1 MEKKGKVILVLVLLV
16 LLIPVS
22 MGLRNTR
29 AGSGIPGREIVPPTF
44 DFENIMADIL
54 WIRTIQIL
62 GTVYRK
68 PGAFS
73 QEDIAKIYS
82 LFDRIVTLNPKF
94 TSAYEYGGLALSVC
108 APDYALSLLERGIAN
123 NPQAGWKLPFYAGMV
138 ANQWMKSPGRACSYF
153 EKAKAFP
160 DRPAYIDRVFA
171 RAASSSGDLKTAL
184 DTWKAIYKNAD
195 DQLEKGIAARGLNE
209 TADRILNESVDA
221 VLKQEARRI
230 KEAI

>member
-1 MEKKGKVILVLVLLV
+1 MEKKGRVILALVLLV

-29 AGSGIPGREIVPPTF
+29 AGSGIPEREIVPPTF

-62 GTVYRK
+62 GTVYRE
-68 PGAFS
+68 PGPFS
-73 QEDIAKIYS
+73 REDIARIYS

-94 TSAYEYGGLALSVC
+94 TPAYEYGGLALSVC
-108 APDYALSLLERGIAN
+108 APDYALSLLEKGIAN
-123 NPQAGWKLPFYAGMV
+123 DPQAGWRIPFYAGMV

-160 DRPAYIDRVFA
+160 DRPAYVDRVFA
-171 RAASSSGDLKTAL
+171 RAAGSSGDLKTAL
-184 DTWKAIYKNAD
+184 EAWKAIYKNAD
-195 DQLEKGIAARGLNE
+195 DRLEKGIAARALNE
-209 TADRILNESVDA
+209 TADRILNEGADF
-221 VLKQEARRI
+221 VLMQEAMWI
-230 KEAI
+230 KESI